1 MQHSPERRYAE
12 EMGTALAQLGV
23 TPAFGKLLGWL
34 LICDPPSQTSAQ
46 LAEALDLSK
55 GSISTGMRMLEK
67 TGMVRRVPAPGR
79 GHAYQMVPDALISA
93 SDAAASYAAIRT
105 VTEDGL
111 RMLAEQGIGEDS
123 DRAQRLRVT
132 RDFYLFVERE
142 VPKLIDQFKRENN
155 L

>member
-67 TGMVRRVPAPGR
+67 TGMVRRVPTPGR

-93 SDAAASYAAIRT
+93 TDAAASYASIRA
-105 VTEDGL
+105 VTENGL
-111 RMLAEQGIGEDS
+111 RMLAEQGFGDDS
-123 DRAQRLRVT
+123 DRARRLRVT
-132 RDFYLFVERE
+132 RDFYLFIERE
-142 VPKLIDQFKRENN
+142 VPKLIDQFKREND

>member
-93 SDAAASYAAIRT
+93 SDAAASYAAIRA

-111 RMLAEQGIGEDS
+111 RMLAEQGIGEDG